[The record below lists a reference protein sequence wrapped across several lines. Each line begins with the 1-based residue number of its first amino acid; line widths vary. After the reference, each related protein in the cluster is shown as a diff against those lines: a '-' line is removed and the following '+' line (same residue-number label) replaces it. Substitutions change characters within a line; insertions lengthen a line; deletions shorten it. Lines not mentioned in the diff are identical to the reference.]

1 MSQRL
6 ILCSEVKPRG
16 GAAAKASL
24 NRAKDMYTLKLVEC
38 VLRFS
43 SGLADLIEQVRR
55 NSSAILRNL
64 FMKSRQRWAEDEI
77 HKRRFKCVHVRK
89 LYGVDPKPG
98 DLSMTRVKRR

>member
-24 NRAKDMYTLKLVEC
+24 NRAQDMCTLKLVEC

-43 SGLADLIEQVRR
+43 PGLADLIEQIRR
-55 NSSAILRNL
+55 NSSAILRSL
-64 FMKSRQRWAEDEI
+64 FMKSRQRWAEDEMR
-77 HKRRFKCVHVRK
+77 KRRFKCVHVREVVW
-89 LYGVDPKPG
+89 GRPEAG
-98 DLSMTRVKRR
+98 

>member
-6 ILCSEVKPRG
+6 TLCSEVKPRG

-24 NRAKDMYTLKLVEC
+24 NRAQGMHTLKLVEC

-43 SGLADLIEQVRR
+43 TDLVDLIEKSSR
-55 NSSAILRNL
+55 NSSAILRIF

-77 HKRRFKCVHVRK
+77 HKRRFKCVHVREVVW
-89 LYGVDPKPG
+89 GRPEAG
-98 DLSMTRVKRR
+98 

>member
-43 SGLADLIEQVRR
+43 PGLADLIEQIRR
-55 NSSAILRNL
+55 NSSAILRSL
-64 FMKSRQRWAEDEI
+64 FMKSGQRRAEDEVR
-77 HKRRFKCVHVRK
+77 KRRFKCVHVRIVVW
-89 LYGVDPKPG
+89 GRPEAG
-98 DLSMTRVKRR
+98 